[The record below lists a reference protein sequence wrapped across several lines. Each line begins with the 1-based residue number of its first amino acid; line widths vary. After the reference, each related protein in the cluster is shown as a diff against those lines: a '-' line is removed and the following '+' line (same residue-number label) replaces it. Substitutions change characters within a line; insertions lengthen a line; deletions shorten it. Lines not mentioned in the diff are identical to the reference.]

1 VLALPT
7 LAPVAWSFAQAKS
20 EEQVNPGRFASD
32 VGYMSDGIRAAR
44 EYL

>member
-1 VLALPT
+1 LA
-7 LAPVAWSFAQAKS
+7 AAACSFAQAKL
-20 EEQVNPGRFASD
+20 EERVNRARFASD